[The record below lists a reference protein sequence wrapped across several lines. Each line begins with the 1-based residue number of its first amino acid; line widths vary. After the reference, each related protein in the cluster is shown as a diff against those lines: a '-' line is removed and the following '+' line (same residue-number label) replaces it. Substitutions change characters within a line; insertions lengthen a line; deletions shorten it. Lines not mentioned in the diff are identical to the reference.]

1 MTTLLGTECE
11 LCPTILED
19 YNTSDWDGQGG
30 NCDNCNEQLAD
41 ASLARE
47 EAREE
52 ANEAWRTDN

>member
-1 MTTLLGTECE
+1 MKGTECE
-11 LCPTILED
+11 LCPAILQD